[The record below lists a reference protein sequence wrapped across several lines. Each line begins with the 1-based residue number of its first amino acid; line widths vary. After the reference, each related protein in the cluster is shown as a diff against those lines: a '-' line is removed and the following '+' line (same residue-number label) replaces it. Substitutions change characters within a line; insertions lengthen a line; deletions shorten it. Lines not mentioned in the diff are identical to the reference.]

1 MSKSYFFFGAID
13 RKNNADDGEILS
25 EYPAWMHTKNIE
37 IMEEEKNS
45 LERQVKL
52 REIDPAEMMYVRNKI
67 KNMED
72 RIAMLKDSKPVV
84 GDNENEMYKEYKELK
99 DKISETMPSRVD
111 VEKRLVDSH
120 KEAAFMESP
129 CIKVNPE
136 LAAACNVKTDNSG
149 MVSRNGAAKML
160 RIIGAAVGKGDLE
173 TNIEYFRPDKV
184 KGR

>member
-1 MSKSYFFFGAID
+1 MSKSYFFFGAVD
-13 RKNNADDGEILS
+13 RRGNTEDGEILS

-37 IMEEEKNS
+37 MLEEEKSS
-45 LERQVKL
+45 LERQIQM
-52 REIDPAEMMYVRNKI
+52 REIDPGELMYTRNRI
-67 KNMED
+67 RVMEEKLSE
-72 RIAMLKDSKPVV
+72 LKASRPVL
-84 GDNENEMYKEYKELK
+84 GDKENEAYKEYKELR
-99 DKISETMPSRVD
+99 DKIADTMPSRVD

-120 KEAAFMESP
+120 KEAGYMETP

-136 LAAACNVKTDNSG
+136 FAMACNVTMDKNG

-160 RIIGAAVGKGDLE
+160 RIIGAAVGKGELE